1 MYIVM
6 LSPFPFV
13 GKHATQHLVILFKFV
28 LKVET
33 LQCAIFFSF
42 TKQYPT
48 LTSSIKLGQVS
59 ALRLRTGQ
67 LKELPQRLQHSGHGS
82 MGSISLAQLECRKAK
97 QMEFLSTCSKHNPSW
112 ANGPSG
118 QLYNYDVGIMPL

>member
-82 MGSISLAQLECRKAK
+82 MGAISLRHSWNVARQSKWNSCQLVQNTIPA
-97 QMEFLSTCSKHNPSW
+97 
-112 ANGPSG
+112 GPTVPQASCTTMM
-118 QLYNYDVGIMPL
+118 LA